1 VAERVPGLPVIGLT
15 AYASPAVREACLQA
29 GMSGHLTKP
38 LDLEKLVALLS
49 ECPKGG
55 AEPVPWSFNPQARN
69 PLGAPLLVDWADLEK
84 RLRRR
89 QGRLAFLQTFLQTY
103 ADAANQLRASVQ
115 SGDVEAIERLAHK
128 LRGAAG
134 FLGARGVQGL
144 AQTLEDQVHQSQCL
158 PSEWILQ
165 LAQQVETLLLE
176 VRAQVQLLQTM
187 EAH

>member
-1 VAERVPGLPVIGLT
+1 
-15 AYASPAVREACLQA
+15 
-29 GMSGHLTKP
+29 
-38 LDLEKLVALLS
+38 
-49 ECPKGG
+49 
-55 AEPVPWSFNPQARN
+55 VPWSFNLQARN